1 MGKGSKAPSGPQEV
15 VQTTSNLPEYAKP
28 YFTEMLGRTM
38 YETTRPYET
47 FPGQRLQDFSDF
59 EKLLEDSIGDV
70 FILKPMLIGN
80 IKKLQKMSQLLSN
93 EEKRYNIS
101 SLLESNIGRL
111 AYLHLASALNI
122 EEECG
127 IATNVF
133 FENDLCSFPKT
144 SNGIISIDNKFGLGL
159 DEINI

>member
-59 EKLLEDSIGDV
+59 EKAGMAGMYDMATRGDPAEIGIGSQVASDITQIASKLSVANPGQFLYLQFAMSKVSQIGDT
-70 FILKPMLIGN
+70 
-80 IKKLQKMSQLLSN
+80 LSN
-93 EEKRYNIS
+93 MV
-101 SLLESNIGRL
+101 SLVN
-111 AYLHLASALNI
+111 NT
-122 EEECG
+122 
-127 IATNVF
+127 IATMVRNQ
-133 FENDLCSFPKT
+133 K
-144 SNGIISIDNKFGLGL
+144 
-159 DEINI
+159 